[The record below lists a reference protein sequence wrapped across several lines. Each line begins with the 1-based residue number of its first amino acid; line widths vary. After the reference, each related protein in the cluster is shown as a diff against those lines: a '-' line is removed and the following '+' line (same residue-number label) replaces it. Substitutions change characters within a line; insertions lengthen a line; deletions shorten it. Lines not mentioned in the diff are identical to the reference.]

1 YINMLLHLD
10 EIPRLHYA
18 LASLFTWLLLAGYVI
33 LPGAFTSIRN
43 SRILS
48 EEAGAAGKAVV
59 KAAQTW
65 PVLTVASICCVG
77 GASGMCYLWYRWKN
91 NYIWLSRK
99 IIEPGMLNS
108 LAGLITTIVNVYTA
122 RNKYWS
128 RTAIITA
135 TVMGTCASILMVSFY
150 IYNFRKLE
158 DVRKEHDR

>member
-1 YINMLLHLD
+1 VRKTSNRNYLRLGFYLLYKSTSKYIRIIRVPSCQKMNSSEKDISEAEMQKDEIPKKPPIASPYINMLLHLD
-10 EIPRLHYA
+10 KIPRLHNA

-43 SRILS
+43 SRVLS

-77 GASGMCYLWYRWKN
+77 GASGMCWLWYRWKS

-99 IIEPGMLNS
+99 IIE
-108 LAGLITTIVNVYTA
+108 
-122 RNKYWS
+122 
-128 RTAIITA
+128 
-135 TVMGTCASILMVSFY
+135 
-150 IYNFRKLE
+150 
-158 DVRKEHDR
+158 